1 VTKNICESVTVVA
14 LYIRESFEKFVDWRQ
29 CVPVTQRAVTIMS
42 NCSGGGNVV
51 VA

>member
-1 VTKNICESVTVVA
+1 MIFSGQYKVQGP
-14 LYIRESFEKFVDWRQ
+14 FQKFVDCCQ
-29 CVPVTQRAVTIMS
+29 GAAVMQREAVTIMS